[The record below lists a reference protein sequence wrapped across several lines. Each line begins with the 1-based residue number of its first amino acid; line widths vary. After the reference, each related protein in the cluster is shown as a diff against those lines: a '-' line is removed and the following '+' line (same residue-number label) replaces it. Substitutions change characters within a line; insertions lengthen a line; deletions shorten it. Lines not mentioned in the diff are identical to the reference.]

1 MGSGSMGSGFRA
13 LKARE
18 ESIGFLNHLSKAC
31 TVRRVRLRVA
41 RGAFVIAVGLFALV
55 NNFKLFIKFVV

>member
-1 MGSGSMGSGFRA
+1 MGSGFRA

-31 TVRRVRLRVA
+31 TVRRVCLHVVK
-41 RGAFVIAVGLFALV
+41 GAFVIAVGLFVLV
-55 NNFKLFIKFVV
+55 NSFKLFIEFVV